1 MIIAQI
7 SDTHISLDSA
17 RNRETEAALQRAV
30 RHLMNLPVLPDVV
43 IVSGDCTDNGRVE
56 EYERFKALLQPLTM
70 PVYVIPGNHDD
81 RVHLQN
87 VFGTQGSSPLSDFV
101 QYVIDDYPVRLIA
114 LDTNLPG
121 KAEGILCHERL
132 SWLEAQLADAP
143 QKPTLLFMHHPPF
156 TTGLNVVD
164 NIGLKKRESFAS
176 IVARYSNVEC
186 IAAGH
191 VHWVMQQ
198 RFHGT
203 FAITCSATDNLLLP
217 DFGRPAQLAVVKQAP
232 VCLLHIWSSGIGV
245 ITYSSIIGD
254 YESPQLLHDGNNWL

>member
-1 MIIAQI
+1 MIVAQI
-7 SDTHISLDSA
+7 SDTHISLEGGRS
-17 RNRETEAALQRAV
+17 RETEAALQRAV
-30 RHLMNLPVLPDVV
+30 RHLVNLPARPNVV
-43 IVSGDCTDNGRVE
+43 IISGDCTDNGRVE

-87 VFGTQGSSPLSDFV
+87 VFGTQGSSPLTDFV
-101 QYVIDDYPVRLIA
+101 QYVVDDYTVRLIA
-114 LDTNLPG
+114 LDTNVPG

-132 SWLEAQLADAP
+132 SWLETQLANAP

-156 TTGLNVVD
+156 MTGLHVVD
-164 NIGLKKRESFAS
+164 NIGLKSMDTFAS
-176 IVARYSNVEC
+176 IVARHTNIEG
-186 IAAGH
+186 IMAGH
-191 VHWVMQQ
+191 VHWVMQR

-232 VCLLHIWSSGIGV
+232 ICLLHIWSSDTGV
-245 ITYSSIIGD
+245 ITYSSSIGD
-254 YESPQLLHDGNNWL
+254 YETPQLLHDGNDWL